1 MEIRFN
7 KDEFKLNLSKYFRK
21 ENDPLFKDGKLC
33 LYTDTKSEDYPDE
46 VIDAFAD
53 TLIDYYHLDS
63 LDKMAERMN
72 KFKLNSLIIDIA
84 NHLSISFDEINRHI
98 FVYDKYDM
106 YNDIRIKLTEE
117 QKECNVLCGEFNKL
131 YDRIHDVIYQKTGF
145 WCKSNRYS
153 YTANWYVAVSKY
165 ATENINSSMG
175 QKTLSIV
182 NRSEIFTI
190 RIENENGEL
199 FLPTFEPILVDY
211 DFIAPARVS
220 NLNYNGLGFTF
231 KKSGKEHTPYFINPG
246 MFLNYLELLGYTGR
260 VVLVKQNI
268 SDIIRLHDCIA
279 GNSINAKYV
288 EEANDD
294 NVIFDGVYSEETKLI
309 FSNALYK
316 QIGHLTFDEEPFPST
331 YINYNVLFNM
341 PDGGIYREDEIFE
354 AVKEFAKIPPYKNS
368 KLKDCYTDIFKGEFM
383 VDFKGELITV
393 CELLDRVSEKEF
405 LTILNIH
412 ANGLDKYTNISREYL
427 NNGNIIYH
435 RIGNLY
441 GRGFNKFFEDN
452 IREDKLEK
460 FSPRELELFI
470 KNHPTVYAVR
480 TVRRNTNI
488 IRVDVDDNG
497 NRIAGFKKCDLIITS
512 KEALGEY
519 LHNTK
524 NIDDSNYMLS
534 NVDNYGVNIKLTTV
548 GSNGEVVYFYDI
560 YRDKETDK
568 IYIAV
573 KDQPFYRPIPLN
585 FKFD

>member
-1 MEIRFN
+1 MEI
-7 KDEFKLNLSKYFRK
+7 KLNLSKYFRQ
-21 ENDPLFKDGKLC
+21 EDDPLFKDGKLC
-33 LYTDTKSEDYPDE
+33 LYTNTKSEDYPDE
-46 VIDAFAD
+46 VIGAFAD
-53 TLIDYYHLDS
+53 TLIGYYHLDS

-72 KFKLNSLIIDIA
+72 KFKFNSLIIDIA
-84 NHLSISFDEINRHI
+84 NHLSISFDEIKQHI
-98 FVYDKYDM
+98 FVYDEYDM
-106 YNDIRIKLTEE
+106 YSDIRIKLTEE

-131 YDRIHDVIYQKTGF
+131 YDRIRDVIYQKTGF

-153 YTANWYVAVSKY
+153 YTANWFVAVSKY
-165 ATENINSSMG
+165 ATENITSNMG
-175 QKTLSIV
+175 QKLLSVV
-182 NRSEIFTI
+182 NRSDIFTI
-190 RIENENGEL
+190 RIENESGEL

-211 DFIAPARVS
+211 DFIAPARAS

-246 MFLNYLELLGYTGR
+246 MFLNYLGLLGYTGR

-268 SDIIRLHDCIA
+268 SDIIRLRDCIA
-279 GNSINAKYV
+279 GNSINVKYV

-294 NVIFDGVYSEETKLI
+294 NTIFDGVYSEETKLV
-309 FSNALYK
+309 FSDALYK

-341 PDGGIYREDEIFE
+341 PEGSIYREDEIFE
-354 AVKEFAKIPPYKNS
+354 AVKEFANKYPS
-368 KLKDCYTDIFKGEFM
+368 TKLTDQTSVFKGEYL

-393 CELLDRVSEKEF
+393 CELLDRISEKEF

-412 ANGLDKYTNISREYL
+412 ANGLDKCTNISREYL

-435 RIGNLY
+435 HIGNLY
-441 GRGFNKFFEDN
+441 GRGFSKFFEDN

-460 FSPRELELFI
+460 LSPKELEFFT
-470 KNHPTVYAVR
+470 NMYPTVYAVR
-480 TVRRNTNI
+480 TVRGNTNI

-524 NIDDSNYMLS
+524 NPIDSNYNLS
-534 NVDNYGVNIKLTTV
+534 NVDNYGVNIKLTMV
-548 GSNGEVVYFYDI
+548 GPNGEIVYFYDI
-560 YRDKETDK
+560 YRDKETGE
-568 IYIAV
+568 IYIAS

>member
-21 ENDPLFKDGKLC
+21 ENDPLFKDDKLY
-33 LYTDTKSEDYPDE
+33 LYTNTKSEDYPDE

-84 NHLSISFDEINRHI
+84 NHLSISFDEIRQHI
-98 FVYDKYDM
+98 FVCDEYDM
-106 YNDIRIKLTEE
+106 YNDIKIKLTEE

-131 YDRIHDVIYQKTGF
+131 YDRIRDVIYQKTGF

-153 YTANWYVAVSKY
+153 YTANWFVAVSKY
-165 ATENINSSMG
+165 ATENIHSSMG
-175 QKTLSIV
+175 QKLLSVV

-211 DFIAPARVS
+211 DFIAPARAS

-231 KKSGKEHTPYFINPG
+231 RKSSETHTPYFINPG

-268 SDIIRLHDCIA
+268 SNIIRLRDCIA
-279 GNSINAKYV
+279 GNSINVKYV

-294 NVIFDGVYSEETKLI
+294 NVIFDGVYSEETKII
-309 FSNALYK
+309 FSDALYK

-341 PDGGIYREDEIFE
+341 PDGSIYREDEIFE
-354 AVKEFAKIPPYKNS
+354 AVKEFANKYPS
-368 KLKDCYTDIFKGEFM
+368 TKLTDQTSIFKGEYL

-393 CELLDRVSEKEF
+393 CELLDRISEKEF

-412 ANGLDKYTNISREYL
+412 ANGLDKCTNISREYL

-435 RIGNLY
+435 HVGNLY
-441 GRGFNKFFEDN
+441 GRGFSKFFEDN

-460 FSPRELELFI
+460 FSPSELEFFT
-470 KNHPTVYAVR
+470 NMHPTVYAVR

-524 NIDDSNYMLS
+524 NPIDSNYNLS
-534 NVDNYGVNIKLTTV
+534 NVDNYGVNIKLTMV

-560 YRDKETDK
+560 YRDKETGE
-568 IYIAV
+568 IYIAS
-573 KDQPFYRPIPLN
+573 KDKPFNYPIPLN